1 MVCPDDY
8 EPKEPQIE
16 PLNFRG
22 DAIAISDPR
31 PDRTEPVVVFAGTPG
46 DSAFQSI
53 GTAYGST
60 DMQPFPLQKAVEGVG
75 EIGTVDLTGVLG
87 QTFTVTVASGTNEY
101 GTGNKFYIDGAV
113 SPTLSLTQGRVYT
126 FDQSAGTNST
136 HPLRFSTTPNGTW
149 GGGVEYTTG
158 VVKNGVPGNSGAYT
172 RITVAIG
179 APTLYYYCSAH
190 SGMGGQANTP

>member
-126 FDQSAGTNST
+126 FDQSAGTNLT